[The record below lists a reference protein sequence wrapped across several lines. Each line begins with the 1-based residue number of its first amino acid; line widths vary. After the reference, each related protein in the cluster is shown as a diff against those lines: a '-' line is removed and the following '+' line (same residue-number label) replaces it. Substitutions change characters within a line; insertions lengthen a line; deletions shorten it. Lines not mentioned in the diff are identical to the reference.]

1 MRGGKYGRFIIDT
14 RPAAQTCAM
23 GLVLTDS
30 RAQHADRAQQHSLF
44 DIQIRRRA
52 LVIF

>member
-1 MRGGKYGRFIIDT
+1 MRYRKYGRFIVDT
-14 RPAAQTCAM
+14 TALTCAM
-23 GLVLTDS
+23 GLVSIDS
-30 RAQHADRAQQHSLF
+30 RAQHARWAQQDSLF